1 MNDELY
7 HYGVLGMK
15 WGIHRSRKN
24 AEKAKKY
31 DKKAKQLEKEGKDE
45 KSSIKMRNKANK
57 ARERSK
63 YLESKHTSR
72 TDKKTY
78 NRVRNTSVGKLAVQS
93 LLLGTYG
100 SLKYNQA
107 RANNSGRA
115 EAFVDG
121 FASGVVN
128 NLSFGIASVAEPRV
142 NAHYKRKNQ

>member
-1 MNDELY
+1 MRELH

-57 ARERSK
+57 ARERSR
-63 YLESKHTSR
+63 YLQSKHMSR

-78 NRVRNTSVGKLAVQS
+78 NRVRSTSVGKLAVQS
-93 LLLGTYG
+93 LLIGTYG
-100 SLKYNQA
+100 SLKYNQS
-107 RANNSGRA
+107 RANDNGRA
-115 EAFVDG
+115 KAFVDG